1 MSEMY
6 KGVSFRLLTISVF
19 WAVNTRTFFFILLH
33 DVLPYFFLITSN
45 LRRCIFR
52 NAATYITTL
61 YKIAAKINTLDG
73 KKKPGWIALPR
84 SCNVERNKIHLR
96 DYMHDN

>member
-1 MSEMY
+1 MSEMF

-19 WAVNTRTFFFILLH
+19 WAVNTRIFFILLR
-33 DVLPYFFLITSN
+33 DVLPYIFLITSN
-45 LRRCIFR
+45 LQRRIFR
-52 NAATYITTL
+52 KAATYITTL
-61 YKIAAKINTLDG
+61 HKIAAKINTLDG
-73 KKKPGWIALPR
+73 KKNPPWIALPR